1 MLCPLGAI
9 FFNFSPFNYSTGTG
23 RTGTLLAIDLC
34 MQAYDDSQSVDIMNC
49 VYRIRND
56 RAGAVHTTAHYAFI
70 YKVIVK
76 IEHVLFEA
84 LYTAL
89 VHPSLFVCF
98 QWGDIRSRLIVIRT
112 LDITRLFAGSC
123 PLFCN
128 KTINLHVGD
137 L

>member
-1 MLCPLGAI
+1 
-9 FFNFSPFNYSTGTG
+9 
-23 RTGTLLAIDLC
+23 

-89 VHPSLFVCF
+89 VHPSLFVYF
-98 QWGDIRSRLIVIRT
+98 QWGDIRSRLIVIQT
-112 LDITRLFAGSC
+112 LDITRFFAGSC
-123 PLFCN
+123 PLLCN